1 MRQAPAMASII
12 ERRLLVNYRVAPDAL
27 APLLPEPFRP
37 QVVHGVGI
45 AGICF
50 IRLGHIRP
58 AWLPAL
64 VGVTTENAAHRI
76 GVEWDGAEG
85 IERGVYIPRRDTSS
99 RITAIVGGRLFP
111 GEHHR
116 ARFEVREGDGR
127 YAVAF
132 TSIDGSAHAAVR
144 ASKVANLP
152 EGSVF
157 PSLTE
162 VSEFFQ
168 HAPIGYSAT
177 RRGERLDGVELACS
191 AWRIEP
197 LLVEDV
203 ESSFFEDRALFEPGV
218 AQFDS
223 ALLMHDLPAS
233 WLGHPPLKTA
243 RTTAA

>member
-1 MRQAPAMASII
+1 MVSTI
-12 ERRLLVNYRVAPDAL
+12 ERRLLVNYRVAPEAL

-58 AWLPAL
+58 ARLPAV

-76 GVEWDGAEG
+76 AVEWDGAEG

-99 RITAIVGGRLFP
+99 RITAIAGGRLFP

-116 ARFEVREGDGR
+116 ARFEVREADGH

-132 TSIDGSAHAAVR
+132 TSLDGTAHAAAKARRVATLPDGSA
-144 ASKVANLP
+144 
-152 EGSVF
+152 F

-162 VSEFFQ
+162 LSDFFQ

-177 RRGERLDGVELACS
+177 RSGEHLDGVELACS
-191 AWRIEP
+191 SWRIEP

-203 ESSFFEDRALFEPGV
+203 ESSFFDDPALFEPGV

-233 WLGHPPLKTA
+233 WHGHPPLTTA